1 MRIGSLVRTC
11 QGRQWIK
18 NGYVLAT
25 AITPDT
31 TTTMKTKSSNANANL
46 YLYTFLSLLM
56 GLASLVDPASLGQ
69 RAMDHQKDRAE
80 QAVKSWGL

>member
-1 MRIGSLVRTC
+1 
-11 QGRQWIK
+11 
-18 NGYVLAT
+18 
-25 AITPDT
+25 
-31 TTTMKTKSSNANANL
+31 MKTKSSNSNL

-80 QAVKSWGL
+80 KAVKAWGL

>member
-1 MRIGSLVRTC
+1 MRIDSLVRTC

-25 AITPDT
+25 AITPET
-31 TTTMKTKSSNANANL
+31 NTTMKTKSSNANL

-56 GLASLVDPASLGQ
+56 GLVSLVDPASLGQ
-69 RAMDHQKDRAE
+69 RAMDHQKERAE
-80 QAVKSWGL
+80 QAVKAWGL